1 MKHSYEESTASA
13 KNVNEEQPE
22 THIRYR
28 GYQDWKDWL
37 DNNHFKFSDGSIK
50 SNNPSFYRFLTKNK
64 LLLKAQS
71 YLKIKWDITIARRKV
86 SGKKK
91 ISAKEYTINADDAAR
106 KALSR
111 DIFIDK
117 INKIRAADAKS
128 LLQVIE
134 REPDLEMMVDE
145 Y

>member
-28 GYQDWKDWL
+28 GYQ
-37 DNNHFKFSDGSIK
+37 G
-50 SNNPSFYRFLTKNK
+50 FLTKNK

-117 INKIRAADAKS
+117 INKIRAAEGKP